1 MAPMNPRLLRPIAAR
16 GGAGFDVDAAAYVA
30 AVETADTQPLELAV
44 ATAINDFIVGCKADG
59 IWDAIKASCILMGAR
74 TLSGALTPLV
84 GPSPTNNGPFVSGD
98 YDRKTGLVGDG
109 VGKHLN
115 SNVTHSSCPQ
125 DNGHLSIYHTV
136 NSSSSPARVQ
146 LGSRRGATGGSN
158 LAVRHTQGILQ
169 ASLHSS
175 ATTGVEIDDVNQS
188 LTAPFLAGASRSN
201 NSNFTGRAM
210 GISVSE
216 NRASQAPDA
225 EPFFVLANNDGSAAS
240 LLAASRLSFYSIGE
254 FLDLAL
260 LDTRV
265 TALYNAIGA
274 AI

>member
-1 MAPMNPRLLRPIAAR
+1 MAMNPRLLRPIAAR
-16 GGAGFDVDAAAYVA
+16 GGAGFDVDAAAYIA
-30 AVETADTQPLELAV
+30 AVEMADTQPLELAV
-44 ATAINDFIVGCKADG
+44 KTAINDFIAGCKADG
-59 IWDAIKASCILMGAR
+59 IWSAIKASCILMGAR

-98 YDRKTGLVGDG
+98 YGRKTGLVGDG

-125 DNGHLSIYHTV
+125 DNGHLSIYQTV
-136 NSSSSPARVQ
+136 NSTSGLARVQ
-146 LGSRRGATGGSN
+146 LGSRRAEAGGSH
-158 LAVRHTQGILQ
+158 LAVRHTLGVLQ
-169 ASLHSS
+169 ASLHSAVVTS
-175 ATTGVEIDDVNQS
+175 FDIDDNNAV
-188 LTAPFLAGASRSN
+188 LPAPFFAGASRSN
-201 NSNFTGRAM
+201 GSSFVGRAI
-210 GISVSE
+210 GITVPN
-216 NRASQAPDA
+216 NRSSDAPDA

-254 FLDLAL
+254 SLDLAL